1 MSKMSFAVPVHPSH
15 VRKLTDPT
23 NPKITRSVGYC
34 EFERLPFNL
43 PMDPNPRQ
51 PTDKS
56 LRSSLADEIRKTAT
70 ESRGLFHLVNAGVFI
85 LADSVEYNN
94 DRGLLAFSIDTTKGQ
109 GLYNGGHTLKII
121 EELLSNGFKQIDD
134 EKQRQYCNFDIQVG
148 IDAKHLADIAEGRN
162 LTVPL
167 KQKTL
172 ADYQDK
178 FEWIKDALKSKPY
191 KEKIG
196 YVEAHDKPEDI
207 ERIICRLTAVNP
219 LLYDKDTQPIV
230 AYTTK
235 KRCLEMLVDAPEN
248 FKPLAPILPD
258 VLELYERLIVHAKE
272 YYLDLVP
279 GGKFVQWEG
288 AVKQLKRT
296 TDTLPFTGEQVEYR
310 IADGWLIPLLAAFRA
325 LVQVADGRAKWIVK
339 PEVIYKRVGGR
350 LIRILYETH
359 TTLGK
364 NPNAV
369 GKYENVYRQLYA
381 EVESELKSYLLEK
394 YKAAGN

>member
-23 NPKITRSVGYC
+23 NAGITRSVGYC
-34 EFERLPFNL
+34 AFERLPFRV

-51 PTDKS
+51 PTEKS

-70 ESRGLFHLVNAGVFI
+70 ESRGLFHLVNAGIFL

-94 DRGLLAFSIDTTKGQ
+94 DKGLLAFTVDTSKGQ

-121 EELLSNGFKQIDD
+121 EDLLDGGFKQLDD
-134 EKQRQYCNFDIQVG
+134 SSHRQYCNFDIQVG

-167 KQKTL
+167 KEKTL

-178 FEWIKDALKSKPY
+178 FEWVKDALKSKPY
-191 KEKIG
+191 KDKIG
-196 YVEAHDKPEDI
+196 YVESHDKPEDV
-207 ERIICRLTAVNP
+207 ERIICRLIAVNP
-219 LLYDKDTQPIV
+219 LLYDKDNQPIV
-230 AYTTK
+230 AYTSK
-235 KRCLEMLVDAPEN
+235 KRCLEMFVEGPEK
-248 FKPLAPILPD
+248 FKPLAAILPD
-258 VLELYERLIVHAKE
+258 ILELYEHLIVRAKE
-272 YYLDLVP
+272 YYLKLVP
-279 GGKFVQWEG
+279 GGKFLQWEG
-288 AVKQLKRT
+288 AVKPLKRT
-296 TDTLPFTGEQVEYR
+296 IDTLPFTGAQVEYR

-325 LVQVADGRAKWIVK
+325 LVKINGGKAQWIVT
-339 PEVIYKRVGGR
+339 PDVIYRRMGGR

-394 YKAAGN
+394 YKAADN